1 MEIRKIVASMF
12 GKRYGSC
19 QFCKRKAELER
30 VKVSNYFG
38 KPSYKYLCRRC
49 AALENFK
56 RY

>member
-1 MEIRKIVASMF
+1 MEIRKIVASML

-19 QFCKRKAELER
+19 PFCKRKAELER
-30 VKVSNYFG
+30 VKVSNYFR

>member
-1 MEIRKIVASMF
+1 MEIRKIVASKL